1 MPRSKTGKR
10 LRSEMNLG
18 HKDGDKITKFRD
30 LGGCFLC
37 GNQKMKTLYRM
48 PIEAM
53 RHPKA
58 HLDNRHGPVFFL
70 CGPCRFPDGASDED
84 VRDQCRDKFMKIQA
98 EGRL

>member
-1 MPRSKTGKR
+1 MPRNRTR
-10 LRSEMNLG
+10 RRSRTSSPQE
-18 HKDGDKITKFRD
+18 GDRIEDFRD

-48 PIEAM
+48 SIEPM

-58 HLDNRHGPVFFL
+58 HLDIRHGPVFFL
-70 CGPCRFPDGASDED
+70 CGPCRIQEGKSDED
-84 VRDQCRDKFMKIQA
+84 VRAQCREKFLRLQA